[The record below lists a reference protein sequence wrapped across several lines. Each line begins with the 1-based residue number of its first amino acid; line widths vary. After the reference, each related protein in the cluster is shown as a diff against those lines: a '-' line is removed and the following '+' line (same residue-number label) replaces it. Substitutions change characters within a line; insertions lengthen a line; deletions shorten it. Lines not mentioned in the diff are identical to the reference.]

1 MVGSRA
7 GKTLLK
13 SLLTPVIGVGLVG
26 YFAYHTVQG
35 NRGVL
40 SLVSLMSETD
50 QARETLA
57 EMHAERLALEAR
69 VNALSPA
76 HLDLDLLEEQARFIL
91 NVGNEDEL
99 VLFLPESEPS
109 VAGLPQQ

>member
-1 MVGSRA
+1 MRSSRTSR
-7 GKTLLK
+7 TLLR

-40 SLVSLMSETD
+40 SLVGLMSETD
-50 QARETLA
+50 RANETLA
-57 EMHAERLALEAR
+57 ELRVQRLALEAR

-76 HLDLDLLEEQARFIL
+76 HLDPDLLEEQARFIL
-91 NVGNEDEL
+91 NVGREDEL
-99 VLFLPESEPS
+99 VLFFSEEDPPE
-109 VAGLPQQ
+109 Q

>member
-1 MVGSRA
+1 
-7 GKTLLK
+7 
-13 SLLTPVIGVGLVG
+13 LLTPVIGVGLVG

-50 QARETLA
+50 HARETLA
-57 EMHAERLALEAR
+57 ELREQRLTLEAR

-76 HLDLDLLEEQARFIL
+76 HLDPDLLEEQARFIL
-91 NVGNEDEL
+91 NVGREDEL
-99 VLFLPESEPS
+99 ILFLPD
-109 VAGLPQQ
+109 PQ

>member
-1 MVGSRA
+1 MSRSRA
-7 GKTLLK
+7 GKTFLR

-40 SLVSLMSETD
+40 SLVGLMSET
-50 QARETLA
+50 ARAHETL
-57 EMHAERLALEAR
+57 EELRSERLALEAR

-76 HLDLDLLEEQARFIL
+76 HLDLDLLEEQARFVL
-91 NVGNEDEL
+91 NVGHEDEL
-99 VLFLPESEPS
+99 VLFLPELEPS
-109 VAGLPQQ
+109 GSEAPLE